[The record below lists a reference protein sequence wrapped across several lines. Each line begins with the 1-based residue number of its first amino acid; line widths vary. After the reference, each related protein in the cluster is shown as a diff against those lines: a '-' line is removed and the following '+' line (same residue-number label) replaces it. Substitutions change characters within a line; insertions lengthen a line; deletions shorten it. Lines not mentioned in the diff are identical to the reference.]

1 MNRKSIGVMPSLNSV
16 RPVEVNG
23 GEEVATEGGK
33 DLESTREAEERSTR
47 EAEEA
52 EAGGEERKVV
62 KVLDPRQ
69 PSEEERR
76 THNLTHLPY
85 RNWCEH
91 CVKGRGREA
100 DHKQLKSQPE
110 VGGCMNYIST
120 ICPWAHMI
128 SHVRP

>member
-1 MNRKSIGVMPSLNSV
+1 MNRKSIGVMPSLSSV
-16 RPVEVNG
+16 RPVEVNS
-23 GEEVATEGGK
+23 GEQVVTVVGR
-33 DLESTREAEERSTR
+33 DQESTREAEERSTR

-69 PSEEERR
+69 PTDEERR

-85 RNWCEH
+85 RSWCEP

-100 DHKQLKSQPE
+100 DHKCLKSQPE
-110 VGGCMNYIST
+110 VGGYMNCISIT
-120 ICPWAHMI
+120 CFWAQKTNHT
-128 SHVRP
+128 RL

>member
-1 MNRKSIGVMPSLNSV
+1 MNRKPIGVMPSLNSV

-23 GEEVATEGGK
+23 GEEVVTVVGVWGG

-52 EAGGEERKVV
+52 EAGGEERKAV

-76 THNLTHLPY
+76 THN
-85 RNWCEH
+85 
-91 CVKGRGREA
+91 
-100 DHKQLKSQPE
+100 
-110 VGGCMNYIST
+110 
-120 ICPWAHMI
+120 
-128 SHVRP
+128 

>member
-1 MNRKSIGVMPSLNSV
+1 MNRKSIGVVPSLNSV
-16 RPVEVNG
+16 RPVEVNN
-23 GEEVATEGGK
+23 GEEVVTVVGR
-33 DLESTREAEERSTR
+33 DLESKREAEERSTR

-85 RNWCEH
+85 RSWCEH
-91 CVKGRGREA
+91 CVKGRGR
-100 DHKQLKSQPE
+100 DHKVLKSQPE
-110 VGGCMNYIST
+110 VWGGRCMNYISI
-120 ICPWAHMI
+120 ICSWAQRI
-128 SHVRP
+128 NHVRP

>member
-1 MNRKSIGVMPSLNSV
+1 MNRKSIGAMPSLNSV

-23 GEEVATEGGK
+23 GEEVVTVGGK

-52 EAGGEERKVV
+52 EAGGEERKVAN
-62 KVLDPRQ
+62 VLDHRQ

-85 RNWCEH
+85 RSWCEH

-100 DHKQLKSQPE
+100 DRKVLKSQPE
-110 VGGCMNYIST
+110 VGGCVN
-120 ICPWAHMI
+120 
-128 SHVRP
+128 

>member
-1 MNRKSIGVMPSLNSV
+1 MNRKSIGVMPSLSSV
-16 RPVEVNG
+16 RPVEVNS
-23 GEEVATEGGK
+23 GEEVITVVGR

-69 PSEEERR
+69 PTDEERR

-85 RNWCEH
+85 HSWCEH

-100 DHKQLKSQPE
+100 DRKCLQSQPE
-110 VGGCMNYIST
+110 VGGYMDCILI
-120 ICPWAHMI
+120 ICSWAQKTNHT
-128 SHVRP
+128 RL

>member
-23 GEEVATEGGK
+23 GEEAVTVVGR

-52 EAGGEERKVV
+52 EAGGEERKV
-62 KVLDPRQ
+62 LDPRQ
-69 PSEEERR
+69 PTDEERR

-85 RNWCEH
+85 RSWCER

-100 DHKQLKSQPE
+100 DRKVLKLQPG
-110 VGGCMNYIST
+110 VGG
-120 ICPWAHMI
+120 
-128 SHVRP
+128 